1 MYLDPLA
8 WCCFPG
14 MAKTPEWASKY
25 SLELC
30 GQYYQGFV
38 GDFEAVLSEH
48 RMCTVTTYGVRTSRV
63 NACSTGTSGTG
74 KRMKALTNHPCN
86 KVHT

>member
-1 MYLDPLA
+1 MDRKSICTRTILFA
-8 WCCFPG
+8 
-14 MAKTPEWASKY
+14 PEWASKY

-48 RMCTVTTYGVRTSRV
+48 RMCTVTAYGVRRSRV
-63 NACSTGTSGTG
+63 NACSTSTSGTG
-74 KRMKALTNHPCN
+74 KENESTDKPPN